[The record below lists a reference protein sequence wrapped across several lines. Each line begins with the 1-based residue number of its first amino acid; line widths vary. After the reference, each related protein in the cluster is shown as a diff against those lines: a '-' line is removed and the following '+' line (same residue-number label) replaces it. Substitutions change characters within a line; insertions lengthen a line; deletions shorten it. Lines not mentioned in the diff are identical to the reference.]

1 MRPTPRGVLLVA
13 ATTALVAASTTA
25 YAVSPGPWDV
35 TRFATPGSVG
45 KCPLEACHPVEWAVC
60 RGRIGG
66 EVPTRGLTP
75 RRVGGLPREDRWG
88 SAHSRPATPSSG
100 RFATRGSGG
109 KCPLEACH
117 PVEWAVCRGRIGGQV
132 PTRGLPPRRVGGLPR
147 EDRWGSA
154 HSTWRPTPW
163 GLASGGDGGGRDVGK
178 LVA

>member
-1 MRPTPRGVLLVA
+1 MRPTTRCVLLVA

-66 EVPTRGLTP
+66 EVPTRGL
-75 RRVGGLPREDRWG
+75 
-88 SAHSRPATPSSG
+88 
-100 RFATRGSGG
+100 
-109 KCPLEACH
+109 
-117 PVEWAVCRGRIGGQV
+117 
-132 PTRGLPPRRVGGLPR
+132 PPRRVGGLPR